1 MNIVFLG
8 PPGAGKGTQA
18 KILVERYG
26 IPQISTGDMLREH
39 RAKGTELGKK
49 AQEYMDKG
57 QLVPD
62 EIILGMV
69 KERLSQPDCEKGFI
83 LDGFPRTVAQAEA
96 LDQLLAEMGKK
107 LDFALA
113 LVVPDEL
120 LVERLTGR
128 RTCKN
133 CGMMYHIKY
142 KPPKVEGKCDVRGG
156 ELYQRPDDNEE
167 TVRNRLKVYHESTAP
182 LIEYYKNKGLLR
194 EIDGSKSI
202 EEITQ
207 QIIQILEGK

>member
-62 EIILGMV
+62 EIILEMV
-69 KERLSQPDCEKGFI
+69 KERLSQPDSEKGFI
-83 LDGFPRTVAQAEA
+83 FDGFPRTVAQAEA
-96 LDQLLAEMGKK
+96 LDKLLAEMGKK

-133 CGMMYHIKY
+133 CGMIYHIKY
-142 KPPKVEGKCDVRGG
+142 KPPKVEGKCDVCGG

-182 LIEYYKNKGLLR
+182 LIEYYRKKGLLR